1 MDDDTIG
8 VRQLREQFHANLARV
23 ARGQRLILRC
33 RDRRLALLRAARP
46 DDDGR
51 HTPVS
56 EFRRTIPATIR
67 RARRRPQVLTLY
79 GEPLAVLE
87 RYQPDRSRS

>member
-1 MDDDTIG
+1 MDDNIG
-8 VRQLREQFHANLARV
+8 VRQLRQQFHANLARV
-23 ARGQRLILRC
+23 ARGQRLILL
-33 RDRRLALLRAARP
+33 RRGRREGLLRAALP
-46 DDDGR
+46 EDDGR
-51 HTPVS
+51 PTPVS

-67 RARRRPQVLTLY
+67 RAHRRPQILTLY

>member
-1 MDDDTIG
+1 MDESIG
-8 VRQLREQFHANLARV
+8 VRQLREQFHASLARV

-33 RDRRLALLRAARP
+33 RDRRLGLLREARP

-56 EFRRTIPATIR
+56 EFRRTIPATVR

-87 RYQPDRSRS
+87 RYEPDRSPS